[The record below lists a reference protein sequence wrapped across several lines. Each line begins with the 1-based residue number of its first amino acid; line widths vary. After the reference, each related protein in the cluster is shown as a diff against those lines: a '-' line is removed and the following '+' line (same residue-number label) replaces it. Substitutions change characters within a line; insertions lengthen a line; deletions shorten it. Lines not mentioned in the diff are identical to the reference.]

1 MLINI
6 LHQRLLD
13 AGIPIVGV
21 SGNGQPY
28 RVDYA
33 DSATAQ
39 QRTQGDA
46 MAAAFNPAAE
56 QAALD
61 AERDTRRGLAGAI
74 QAELDYLEAT
84 IPSIDAMTAAQVRA
98 VVKRLAQE
106 NLSILKLLRYV
117 YRRME

>member
-1 MLINI
+1 MLTDL
-6 LHQRLLD
+6 LHQRLLA
-13 AGIPIVGV
+13 AGIPVITVAYNAGV
-21 SGNGQPY
+21 Y

-39 QRTQGDA
+39 QRIDGDA
-46 MAAAFNPAAE
+46 IAAAFDPIAE

-84 IPSIDAMTAAQVRA
+84 IPGIDAMTAAQVRA

-106 NLSILKLLRYV
+106 NLSVLKLLRYV
-117 YRRME
+117 YRRLE

>member
-1 MLINI
+1 VAYN
-6 LHQRLLD
+6 
-13 AGIPIVGV
+13 AGV
-21 SGNGQPY
+21 Y
-28 RVDYA
+28 RVDYDA
-33 DSATAQ
+33 SATAQ

-46 MAAAFNPAAE
+46 MAADFDPAAE

-84 IPSIDAMTAAQVRA
+84 IPGVDAMTAAQVRS